1 MQVPTVCFC
10 LKVLLNQDNLRFL
23 TFHVGIT
30 LYHCLKSPSVIVKL
44 LRVNC
49 CCNYTFVYDIFR
61 SRLTFQQA
69 FLFFSTVTIFCLYV
83 FSIDQL
89 LLWDMMMEKNN
100 NIIGSTEIT
109 DFYSMSIAYFVQLV
123 ICLEIFICKV

>member
-23 TFHVGIT
+23 TFHVGTT
-30 LYHCLKSPSVIVKL
+30 LYHCLKSPSVIVRF
-44 LRVNC
+44 LRVTC

-109 DFYSMSIAYFVQLV
+109 DFYSMPIEYFVQLV
-123 ICLEIFICKV
+123 ICLEIFIYKV